1 MTQYSKSAGFL
12 LLTEKEAPQDALL
25 SAESIAESI
34 EVRPFVAKE
43 IFDSPI
49 NRKFEV

>member
-25 SAESIAESI
+25 SAESI

-49 NRKFEV
+49 NREFEV